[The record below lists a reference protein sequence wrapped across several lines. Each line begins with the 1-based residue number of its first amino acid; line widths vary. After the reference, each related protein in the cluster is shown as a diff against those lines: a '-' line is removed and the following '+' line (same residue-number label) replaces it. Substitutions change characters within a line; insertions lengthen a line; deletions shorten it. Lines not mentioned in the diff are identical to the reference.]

1 MTIESIEMRGEH
13 IDAKIDAN
21 ILFIELR
28 SQCINKE
35 DVRLWIGEMRDEL
48 AEVVAKLEAVG
59 FIQSEGGELT

>member
-1 MTIESIEMRGEH
+1 MTIESIEIHGEH

-28 SQCINKE
+28 SQCIHQE

-59 FIQSEGGELT
+59 FVQQDGNQP